1 MAKAK
6 AKEVPVIV
14 VPQSY
19 EAADAL
25 MRELGK
31 VQRDLGKKELRL
43 AGKVAK
49 LTEVIERTAGPLKA
63 RIRQIE
69 AELQA
74 YAEANRSKLLEGEE
88 KHHDMPAGRL
98 GWRSNPASVDWKS
111 KFNAEKIIEGVKALA
126 ERLAASDGPE
136 DQDNAV
142 LVDTFIRLK
151 EEPNKQAML
160 ANPKLAIL
168 VPGVKIGSSGETF
181 YVQPVIAV
189 LSEAAP

>member
-1 MAKAK
+1 MNAGRTA
-6 AKEVPVIV
+6 
-14 VPQSY
+14 
-19 EAADAL
+19 
-25 MRELGK
+25 
-31 VQRDLGKKELRL
+31 RL

>member
-6 AKEVPVIV
+6 AKDAPEIV

-49 LTEVIERTAGPLKA
+49 LTEVIERTAGPLKV
-63 RIRQIE
+63 RIKQIE

-111 KFNAEKIIEGVKALA
+111 KFNAEKIVAGIGALFNKLASSKDPKDHEKA
-126 ERLAASDGPE
+126 
-136 DQDNAV
+136 AV
-142 LVDTFIRLK
+142 VGKFIRIK

-160 ANPKLAIL
+160 ASPELALL